1 MNLHIAKALNDLKDY
16 EQADAILG
24 EAAHSWPFDLLVKI
38 NQVGM
43 LQNTVAFFPF
53 KTWKHD
59 VSESKYF
66 VVFSCSGKELG
77 RLGEAYHAPLQGNA
91 RRSKGWLFG
100 KDPICERCFAEFQM
114 ALPNGKPVNIK
125 NYWTLPK
132 LLLKLHT
139 TLGTWSSL
147 GFCYTLWT
155 KNAVAISI
163 VEDLPTLPVLD
174 FANMWLD
181 VTKLCK
187 ILISAVQSGGK

>member
-43 LQNTVAFFPF
+43 LQKHCCILSIQNM
-53 KTWKHD
+53 KTTWCERVKMFCGLN
-59 VSESKYF
+59 V
-66 VVFSCSGKELG
+66 SGKELG

-100 KDPICERCFAEFQM
+100 KDPRCQRCFAEFQM
-114 ALPNGKPVNIK
+114 VLPNGKPVNIRHH
-125 NYWTLPK
+125 WTLPK

-139 TLGTWSSL
+139 TLGYIGHMVKFMLLS
-147 GFCYTLWT
+147 YTLDEKCRRNQHRGRPSNT
-155 KNAVAISI
+155 ACVG
-163 VEDLPTLPVLD
+163 
-174 FANMWLD
+174 
-181 VTKLCK
+181 LCK
-187 ILISAVQSGGK
+187 HVTRCN

>member
-43 LQNTVAFFPF
+43 LQNTVAFLSIQNM
-53 KTWKHD
+53 KTWCER
-59 VSESKYF
+59 VIMF
-66 VVFSCSGKELG
+66 CGFQCSGKELG

-100 KDPICERCFAEFQM
+100 KDPRCQRCFAEFQM
-114 ALPNGKPVNIK
+114 ALPNGKPVNIRHH
-125 NYWTLPK
+125 WTLPK

-147 GFCYTLWT
+147 CFCYTLWT